1 MSAIASIT
9 NTDKLNYFNIGLILI
24 SCLVAFYVPFELF
37 LFSYAIL
44 GPAHYLTEISWLHER
59 NYFTKGK
66 KDFVILGIAG
76 VTSKK

>member
-37 LFSYAIL
+37 LFHML
-44 GPAHYLTEISWLHER
+44 FLDLHI
-59 NYFTKGK
+59 T
-66 KDFVILGIAG
+66 
-76 VTSKK
+76 